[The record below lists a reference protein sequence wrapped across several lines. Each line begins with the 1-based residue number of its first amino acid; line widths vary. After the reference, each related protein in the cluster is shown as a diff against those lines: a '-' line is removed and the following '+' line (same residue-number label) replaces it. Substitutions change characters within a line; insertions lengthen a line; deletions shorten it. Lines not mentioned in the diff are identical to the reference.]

1 MAVPADQHKDDLLRP
16 LRAHPWIE
24 DARFAPDG
32 ETVRIRPAASA
43 LAVRPALGGLV
54 EEYLEHWGEVYDW
67 TYTEAEGRRAD
78 DLDLS
83 GWRAS
88 DTGRPLPAGH
98 MREWVDHT
106 VGLVLSVRPRWILE
120 LGCGTGLL
128 THRLR
133 GHVSGY
139 VGTDVAGTAVRKL
152 SARALPGTTFVRAA
166 AHEARSPQVLAA
178 LEAGGFPDARP
189 DCVLLNSVTQCFPGV
204 AYLEAVLR
212 DAVELV
218 AAGGTVIVGDV
229 RDARLLR
236 DFCRWAERAQAP
248 DADARELARRA
259 AQRAARDPELLFDPP
274 LIAGL
279 AVRAA
284 AETGRS
290 LRMSVHPKTM
300 RDETELTRYRFDAV
314 LHVDASATPTPK
326 AASWDDSAGDEAA
339 ALNVLLET
347 EPVAVHGIPR
357 TSLPAARLR
366 ELVGERAAV
375 IADPADPARL
385 GVVAPPEAAAVPVE
399 EIAGRP
405 GTAHDPFPSFGERRL
420 GEIARAVLR
429 RDTAVEI
436 DRGDGRAGLPERAGR
451 AAARAVDTDP
461 AGLPVF
467 LRRLDEVALR
477 AMASTLRPVGLTVP
491 EERLTADEIADGVH
505 AAARHRWILR
515 RWLHVLVAEG
525 RVVRH
530 DDGRYG
536 ALRPMTRREVAAAA
550 EGVVAEGEES
560 GYPAKTAGLMLTA
573 MARLPELLRDELS
586 MRTLLFGDDGTE
598 AADGAYRENTVNR
611 YLNGAVGEV
620 LRWAGENND
629 HGGALR
635 VLELGAGVG
644 GTTADALAA
653 LAGTEIDYLF
663 TDLSRYF
670 LSLGRERFG
679 GRDGVR
685 FAIFDINRDA
695 AVQGVAPGSFD
706 VVLSANVLHNAR
718 HVGGMLA
725 GLADLLAPGGLFVFV
740 ETTRELYSIL
750 TSMQFLM
757 SAGPGEERL
766 HPDDPR
772 AAGDRIFL
780 TGEEWSR
787 ELGNAGLR
795 PWFTLPHDDHPLA
808 EAGLRLFVARLAR

>member
-1 MAVPADQHKDDLLRP
+1 M
-16 LRAHPWIE
+16 
-24 DARFAPDG
+24 
-32 ETVRIRPAASA
+32 RIRPAASA

-67 TYTEAEGRRAD
+67 TYTKAEGRRAD

-128 THRLR
+128 AHRLR

-139 VGTDVAGTAVRKL
+139 VGTDVAVTAVRKL
-152 SARALPGTTFVRAA
+152 SAGALPGTAFVRAA

-218 AAGGTVIVGDV
+218 AAGGTVILGDV

-248 DADARELARRA
+248 EADARELARRVER
-259 AQRAARDPELLFDPP
+259 RAARDPELLFDPP
-274 LIAGL
+274 LLAGL

-314 LHVDASATPTPK
+314 LRVDASAAPTPK
-326 AASWDDSAGDEAA
+326 AASWDDSARDEAA

-399 EIAGRP
+399 EIARPSRDGARPVPLLRRAPARRDRACRPAPRHGRRDRSRRRP
-405 GTAHDPFPSFGERRL
+405 GRAAGARRT
-420 GEIARAVLR
+420 GR
-429 RDTAVEI
+429 RP
-436 DRGDGRAGLPERAGR
+436 GRRHGPGRVAGLPAQAGR
-451 AAARAVDTDP
+451 GGV
-461 AGLPVF
+461 AG
-467 LRRLDEVALR
+467 
-477 AMASTLRPVGLTVP
+477 
-491 EERLTADEIADGVH
+491 DGVH
-505 AAARHRWILR
+505 AASGWP
-515 RWLHVLVAEG
+515 
-525 RVVRH
+525 
-530 DDGRYG
+530 D
-536 ALRPMTRREVAAAA
+536 RPR
-550 EGVVAEGEES
+550 
-560 GYPAKTAGLMLTA
+560 
-573 MARLPELLRDELS
+573 
-586 MRTLLFGDDGTE
+586 
-598 AADGAYRENTVNR
+598 
-611 YLNGAVGEV
+611 
-620 LRWAGENND
+620 
-629 HGGALR
+629 
-635 VLELGAGVG
+635 
-644 GTTADALAA
+644 
-653 LAGTEIDYLF
+653 
-663 TDLSRYF
+663 
-670 LSLGRERFG
+670 
-679 GRDGVR
+679 
-685 FAIFDINRDA
+685 
-695 AVQGVAPGSFD
+695 
-706 VVLSANVLHNAR
+706 
-718 HVGGMLA
+718 
-725 GLADLLAPGGLFVFV
+725 
-740 ETTRELYSIL
+740 
-750 TSMQFLM
+750 
-757 SAGPGEERL
+757 
-766 HPDDPR
+766 
-772 AAGDRIFL
+772 
-780 TGEEWSR
+780 
-787 ELGNAGLR
+787 
-795 PWFTLPHDDHPLA
+795 
-808 EAGLRLFVARLAR
+808 